1 VRVQC
6 KTLLLSIPNNY
17 SWISLQPVQLA
28 VRRLKIIRFFGICV
42 TTTFVPKIV
51 IFKNMP
57 NHGRNIDV
65 LYYLCICIVIWH
77 FLLFFLWILNLIT
90 TVIFTF
96 YYKVLSFSF
105 FLLFLFRYLSFVFLA
120 CSGASDTNAM
130 VLDVANHII
139 SISLNSQKLKIY
151 Q

>member
-1 VRVQC
+1 MRVQC
-6 KTLLLSIPNNY
+6 KTLFLSIPNNY
-17 SWISLQPVQLA
+17 SWICLQPVLLA

-65 LYYLCICIVIWH
+65 LYYLYLIWNL
-77 FLLFFLWILNLIT
+77 LLFFLWILNLIT

-120 CSGASDTNAM
+120 CSGASDNNGM